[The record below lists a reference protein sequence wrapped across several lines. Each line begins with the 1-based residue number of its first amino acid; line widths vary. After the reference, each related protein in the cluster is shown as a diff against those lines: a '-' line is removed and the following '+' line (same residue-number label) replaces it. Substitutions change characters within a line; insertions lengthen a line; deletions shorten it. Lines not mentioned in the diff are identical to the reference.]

1 MNLVEIVRYIAPS
14 LTISVVFSTL
24 ILYFIQLFLGNR
36 SKIINKYFLITF
48 MCSFFALL
56 TQFPLPIPDTL
67 DCSGGGAKPILKPFA
82 TLDHIVRLWNYSR
95 NDPSSDLSWWYGSK
109 IIQAATMNFTLCAA
123 IGAALAGHINCRW
136 PYAKALTFGVLLSGS
151 VELAQLTG
159 LFGLYSCAWRQFE
172 VDDLILNI
180 TGLMTGF
187 AIMRYSRQQA

>member
-67 DCSGGGAKPILKPFA
+67 DCSGGKADPKTLRYLRSYRAVVELQPQRSQFRPFVVVWQQ
-82 TLDHIVRLWNYSR
+82 DHPGRHNELYSVRSNRRCPRRAHQL
-95 NDPSSDLSWWYGSK
+95 
-109 IIQAATMNFTLCAA
+109 QMA
-123 IGAALAGHINCRW
+123 ICQSVDIRGTSERLRRTCTVNW
-136 PYAKALTFGVLLSGS
+136 SFWFVLLR
-151 VELAQLTG
+151 LASIRG
-159 LFGLYSCAWRQFE
+159 G
-172 VDDLILNI
+172 
-180 TGLMTGF
+180 
-187 AIMRYSRQQA
+187 